1 MPAPRDNSKLAQDGS
16 ACSLPVPLNSGPVSV
31 AAMSGLA
38 LCCGAS
44 GVAIE
49 AAAANWQAFG
59 LQQLVFGDTGLVPT
73 PERQLLTDVPTTARD
88 EPCLG
93 AMLVAAAQRS
103 AAPWLLL
110 LPADARLTPTAL
122 TNLSQLVRPGM
133 PHQLV
138 IGRAW
143 RLPSDRFSDPAIGLD
158 QAAVDAALAEAG
170 RLDPPTLF
178 SWGLLPRGTCL
189 QAPADIGA
197 GADQALPW
205 LVHQAQRLGWPVL
218 EASSAIPLLQP
229 RSVAR
234 PLEQARP
241 SCSGVV
247 LPHEPGSPRLS
258 LLLAAPAQELS
269 RLVAELRPAPSL
281 PWEVIARADDPGSG
295 PGSTAAAWNSALR
308 EARGDLVWP
317 LTARLPQRPLLP
329 VVMRAF
335 DSPWVD
341 LLQLAWRLG
350 GHHLPA
356 SDPYRLAPGCLV
368 GHRAWLERLGGMNE
382 TLDAAHALQ
391 DLRQRAVDRGASMR
405 PLPLEA
411 FLV

>member
-1 MPAPRDNSKLAQDGS
+1 M
-16 ACSLPVPLNSGPVSV
+16 PLNTGSVS
-31 AAMSGLA
+31 AAAPPGLA

-59 LQQLVFGDTGLVPT
+59 LQQLVFGDTGLIPT
-73 PERQLLTDVPTTARD
+73 PERQLLTDVPTTVRD

-93 AMLVAAAQRS
+93 AILSAAAQRS
-103 AAPWLLL
+103 VAPWLLL
-110 LPADARLTPTAL
+110 LPADARLTPAAL
-122 TNLSQLVRPGM
+122 TNLTQLVRPGT
-133 PHQLV
+133 PRQLV

-143 RLPSDRFSDPAIGLD
+143 RLPAERFSDPAIGLH
-158 QAAVDAALAEAG
+158 QGVVDAALAEAG
-170 RLDPPTLF
+170 CLDPPTQF
-178 SWGLLPRGTCL
+178 SWALLPRNTCL
-189 QAPADIGA
+189 QAPVAIGA

-205 LVHQAQRLGWPVL
+205 LVRQAQLLGWPVL

-229 RSVAR
+229 RSLAR
-234 PLEQARP
+234 VPEQPRP
-241 SCSGVV
+241 DCSGVV

-258 LLLAAPAQELS
+258 LLLAAPAMELD
-269 RLVAELRPAPSL
+269 RLVAELLPAPAL
-281 PWEVIARADDPGSG
+281 PWEVIARADDPDLG

-317 LTARLPQRPLLP
+317 LTVRLPRRPLLP

-335 DSPWVD
+335 DAPWVD

-350 GHHLPA
+350 GHHHPA
-356 SDPYRLAPGCLV
+356 SDPHRLEAGCLV
-368 GHRAWLERLGGMNE
+368 GHRPWLERLGGFNE
-382 TLDAAHALQ
+382 QLEAAQALQ
-391 DLRQRAVDRGASMR
+391 DLRQRALARGASLR

-411 FLV
+411 FLT